1 MAQKHVDPV
10 PGSGYGSGTL
20 EKTIAGTDFP
30 NPVHLPR
37 SQLKQTRNRE
47 GLGKKISSLYE
58 PKRGTFLIFLYDIQ
72 QGFICR
78 PSDSTVPQDAGIEPR
93 TVATTAL
100 AVRSSNHSAK
110 SHPHAAKSH
119 PHSAKSHPHSAKSHP
134 FFLLTLGLE
143 APAPQQRYRRFSR
156 EKKQSLQLTTIFR
169 QNSGLRRC

>member
-1 MAQKHVDPV
+1 M
-10 PGSGYGSGTL
+10 G
-20 EKTIAGTDFP
+20 
-30 NPVHLPR
+30 
-37 SQLKQTRNRE
+37 
-47 GLGKKISSLYE
+47 
-58 PKRGTFLIFLYDIQ
+58 IFLHLFTVFNTL
-72 QGFICR
+72 FICR
-78 PSDSTVPQDAGIEPR
+78 PSDSTVSEDAGVEPR

-169 QNSGLRRC
+169 QNSGLRRCWATPNSTCFHLPYIYRKFMPIPCIVHRVDTKSPVFTVEMGH